1 MAIELSK
8 KDKQVALA
16 EQYTKRL
23 EPLVDD
29 AKRAYGARDQNKSQH
44 RASRAYTE
52 LLVEYYEKGGSIQ
65 LLAEKLGVTYAGI
78 RRRIVTAENA
88 IPPASKRKGLTE
100 EEVEAAIERVK
111 DAKNKSPEK
120 YHAAIAKEREAGIP
134 LSAIARGLGISN
146 AAPLYYGLQRHY
158 SKARSQAT
166 AR

>member
-1 MAIELSK
+1 MAIKLSK
-8 KDKQVALA
+8 KDKQAALA
-16 EQYTKRL
+16 EQYTKKL
-23 EPLVDD
+23 EPLVDN
-29 AKRAYGARDQNKSQH
+29 AKRAYGARGQDKVQH
-44 RASRAYTE
+44 KASRRYTE

-65 LLAEKLGVTYAGI
+65 LLAENLGVTYAGI

-88 IPPASKRKGLTE
+88 IPPAAKRKGLTE
-100 EEVEAAIERVK
+100 EQVIEAVERVRV
-111 DAKNKSPEK
+111 AKNKSPEK